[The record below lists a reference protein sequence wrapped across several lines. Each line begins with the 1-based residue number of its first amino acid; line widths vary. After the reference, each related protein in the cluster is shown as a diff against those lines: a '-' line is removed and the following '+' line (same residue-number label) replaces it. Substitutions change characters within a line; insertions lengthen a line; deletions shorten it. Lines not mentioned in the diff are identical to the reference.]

1 MERDAADNV
10 RHELDGQFAALRELI
25 YAPDPSSSAGIVER
39 PSENSE
45 EPADLITAKLLPH
58 VDDYDQHVRELAFD
72 QRAKPKD
79 RTKTEEELAL
89 EAKVEL
95 EEAERR
101 RQRRMLGLPES
112 EDENESG
119 NRRGKRKRGAD
130 DIDDDFDEDL
140 GEYEGLGAGLEQPGS
155 NLSDEGDTDSDDGP
169 EDSAVSDGR
178 VEEGAEVEIQGES
191 EGEGLDED
199 DGDLDDEE
207 GEFEQLITPPK
218 TAKGKS
224 RERDMMRDLPF
235 TFPCPNSH
243 DEFLEIVEDID
254 DKDIPTVVQRICAL
268 YHSSLA
274 PDNKFKLQVCKNR
287 PFVFMSSNLYSLS
300 RT

>member
-10 RHELDGQFAALRELI
+10 RHELDGQFTSLRELI
-25 YAPDPSSSAGIVER
+25 YAPDPSSSAGIVEQ

-45 EPADLITAKLLPH
+45 GPADPIAAKLLPH

-112 EDENESG
+112 EDENELG

-140 GEYEGLGAGLEQPGS
+140 GEYEGLGVGLEQPGS
-155 NLSDEGDTDSDDGP
+155 NLSDEGDDDGL
-169 EDSAVSDGR
+169 EDSAESDGG
-178 VEEGAEVEIQGES
+178 VEEGAEVEVES
-191 EGEGLDED
+191 ESDGEGLDED
-199 DGDLDDEE
+199 DGDLDGEE

-218 TAKGKS
+218 TTKGRS
-224 RERDMMRDLPF
+224 RERAMTRDLPF

-243 DEFLEIVEDID
+243 DEFLEIAEDID
-254 DKDIPTVVQRICAL
+254 DKDVPTVVQRICAL
-268 YHSSLA
+268 YHSTLA
-274 PDNKFKLQVCKNR
+274 PDNKFKLQVCKSR
-287 PFVFMSSNLYSLS
+287 PFVFTSSNLYSLS
-300 RT
+300 RH